1 MGTIR
6 KLTFT
11 FSIVILGLF
20 IVLFSFS
27 KSQAQCDLKFDYK
40 VEHTSNGLNNGKI
53 LLKLESGEGP
63 FVVHLFDLGSTGNLI
78 STKKYETF
86 SPASFLVVFDKIKPG
101 EYLVRIDNDKCKKS
115 LTGIDSLQIK

>member
-1 MGTIR
+1 MRTIG
-6 KLTFT
+6 KITST
-11 FSIVILGLF
+11 ISIVILGLF
-20 IVLFSFS
+20 IVLFSYS
-27 KSQAQCDLKFDYK
+27 KSLAQCNLEFDYK

-63 FVVHLFDLGSTGNLI
+63 FVVHLFDLGSTGDLI

-101 EYLVRIDNDKCKKS
+101 EYLVRIENDKCKKS